1 MIKKMRDD
9 CDRDLPKKLMAAKKL
24 ASKRERRNADEIKQ
38 KLQEKFADKDFD
50 LDALKQK
57 LGDKF
62 GEMKEKLG
70 ALKQKIESGEID
82 KKQAIMM
89 IKKMRDDCD
98 LPKKLMAAKKLASN
112 RKEE

>member
-38 KLQEKFADKDFD
+38 KLQEKLADKDFD
-50 LDALKQK
+50 KDALKQK

-62 GEMKEKLG
+62 DEIKEKLG

-82 KKQAIMM
+82 KKKAIMM
-89 IKKMRDDCD
+89 IKKMRGDRD
-98 LPKKLMAAKKLASN
+98 LPKKTDGC
-112 RKEE
+112 